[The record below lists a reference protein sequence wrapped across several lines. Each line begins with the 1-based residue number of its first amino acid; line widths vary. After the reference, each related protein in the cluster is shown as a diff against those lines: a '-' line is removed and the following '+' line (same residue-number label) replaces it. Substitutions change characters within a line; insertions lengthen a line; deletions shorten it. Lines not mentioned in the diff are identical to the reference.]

1 MWWGTKRHYW
11 IQKLETLQE
20 KAIRIMKF
28 LPNNALVSK
37 EMDKLRILELKLKD
51 WKTLSHFKTYF
62 LYMTALKKNEKL

>member
-11 IQKLETLQE
+11 IQKLETL
-20 KAIRIMKF
+20 F

-37 EMDKLRILELKLKD
+37 EMDELRILELKLKD
-51 WKTLSHFKTYF
+51 WKTLSYFKTYF